1 MVWREPRDHITDCY
15 FCLTCVSGFSAKS
28 RHLIQYPNLDSA
40 IRPVLYADDDTRPVF
55 FELASLESDGECSNV
70 HDVAEQSSERNSD
83 SDFELLST
91 ELQTFS
97 QAELVYGALD
107 KLTSG
112 GFVSVDGRGFHKNHQ
127 FWECLADQEDKET
140 EAHVT
145 LLESVLG

>member
-15 FCLTCVSGFSAKS
+15 FCLTCVSGFSTKS

-55 FELASLESDGECSNV
+55 TELASLESDGEGSNV

-91 ELQTFS
+91 ELQTFR
-97 QAELVYGALD
+97 QAELNDLVRDLGLSKKLSELLALRLKEKIYS
-107 KLTSG
+107 KL
-112 GFVSVDGRGFHKNHQ
+112 KP
-127 FWECLADQEDKET
+127 K
-140 EAHVT
+140 
-145 LLESVLG
+145 